1 MTQKTRIVEDTT
13 TVEPQIIREGEG
25 IAFEVVVA
33 GVTTGITSPTSKWY
47 KENSNTDL
55 SSTYLTGSAS
65 VSGVDTII
73 TKTTTSLKAGD
84 WIMSVGGVVD
94 GLTQVVAT
102 IPITVKKESER

>member
-1 MTQKTRIVEDTT
+1 MTQKTRIVADTT
-13 TVEPQIIREGEG
+13 SVEPQIMRESDQ
-25 IAFEVVVA
+25 IAFEIVVQ

-73 TKTTTSLKAGD
+73 TKTTQNLKAGD
-84 WIMSVGGVVD
+84 WIHSVGGTVD
-94 GLTQVVAT
+94 GIPQVVAT